1 MRNRNDAPRT
11 AQEFQATS
19 ARARAQAKEREL
31 EVARAKRLGTGKT
44 KPKLPPGRAM
54 LRGLEAFLR
63 WRYRADGGRC
73 VTDDGEMIVDVLLC
87 FWASVARELSMQP
100 GWARTWAWIVV
111 PVLADEHDDSWW
123 LARERRA
130 LRRRKGC
137 GWKPDAVAE
146 HWLIREYELIA
157 CFGEDHRRRCGLV
170 SRDRPPEVRAADRKA
185 KDKARK
191 VGKGGSTPR
200 AEYEAKSASRL
211 EPWKAAGFNCR
222 RTWERHGKPSSA
234 PRVASVSTTLPCK
247 GYADTLATPR
257 LTSAKKGL
265 PSADAVF
272 PVTGSPPPPEQ
283 TVEPV
288 EPKPEPRHKLRPKR
302 RAGTTSARGRL
313 AA

>member
-1 MRNRNDAPRT
+1 MLRERSRYRPITQEPRADWEERSRLCVATGYEPEASNHRQGPGSMRKRNDAPRT
-11 AQEFQATS
+11 AQAFQANSSTNQRAA

-31 EVARAKRLGTGKT
+31 EAARAKRLGTGKT

-54 LRGLEAFLR
+54 LRGLEAFVR

-87 FWASVARELSMQP
+87 FWASVARELGMQP
-100 GWARTWAWIVV
+100 GWARAWASIIV
-111 PVLADEHDDSWW
+111 PVLADEHDDRWW

-146 HWLIREYELIA
+146 HWLIREWELIA

-170 SRDRPPEVRAADRKA
+170 SRDRPPEVRAAERKA

-200 AEYEAKSASRL
+200 RQWLDNSAARTKPWEAF
-211 EPWKAAGFNCR
+211 GIGR
-222 RTWERHGKPSSA
+222 RAWERRGKPA
-234 PRVASVSTTLPCK
+234 PPQPEATTQVCPQHSPVRDMRTHLRL
-247 GYADTLATPR
+247 LA
-257 LTSAKKGL
+257 
-265 PSADAVF
+265 
-272 PVTGSPPPPEQ
+272 
-283 TVEPV
+283 
-288 EPKPEPRHKLRPKR
+288 
-302 RAGTTSARGRL
+302 
-313 AA
+313 